1 MMRSTSKDSSLSGAA
16 SPATP
21 GLMRSDSYDSQNTTE
36 PRSPITPTSVDST
49 GRPTSFMSLGGTFK
63 DAMQQHQYEQR
74 LPSFDYSQH
83 TYHMA
88 SHSSSY
94 SQAQIYED
102 DSYPNRGA
110 LSPHVTERGQKRYPC
125 RFANEFNCDKT
136 FTTSGHASRHSK
148 IHTAEK
154 AVGCSYEGCLK
165 KFTRSDNMK
174 QHLETHFK
182 DKSRTST
189 VGRPASRPGPQVL
202 TKPAG
207 IKKPGYASSSRSNSV
222 AELPP
227 IALDPALVQHGAAT
241 EFSSPRSPFNNMV
254 PVFQKALETRPL
266 ASPRTGL
273 DALAAAA
280 AVDQARNS
288 AY

>member
-1 MMRSTSKDSSLSGAA
+1 
-16 SPATP
+16 
-21 GLMRSDSYDSQNTTE
+21 
-36 PRSPITPTSVDST
+36 
-49 GRPTSFMSLGGTFK
+49 MSLGGKFK
-63 DAMQQHQYEQR
+63 DAMQQQQYDQR

-88 SHSSSY
+88 SHSTSY

-102 DSYPNRGA
+102 ESYPNRGA
-110 LSPHVTERGQKRYPC
+110 LSPHIMERGQKRYPC

-182 DKSRTST
+182 DKSRASI
-189 VGRPASRPGPQVL
+189 VSRPASRPGPQVL

-227 IALDPALVQHGAAT
+227 IALDPALVQHVAPT
-241 EFSSPRSPFNNMV
+241 ESSAFNNMA
-254 PVFQKALETRPL
+254 PVLQKALETRPL